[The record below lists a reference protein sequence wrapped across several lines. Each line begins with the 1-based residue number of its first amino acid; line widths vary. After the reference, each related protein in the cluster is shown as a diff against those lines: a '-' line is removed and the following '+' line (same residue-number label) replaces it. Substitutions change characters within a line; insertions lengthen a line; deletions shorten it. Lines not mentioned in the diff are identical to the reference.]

1 MQDPKNCDKRS
12 RQQTLAE
19 IIHVHMIL
27 DVHLVIE
34 FLHQLLH
41 MYALITYIQAQTS

>member
-1 MQDPKNCDKRS
+1 M
-12 RQQTLAE
+12 
-19 IIHVHMIL
+19 ML

-41 MYALITYIQAQTS
+41 MHALITYIQAQTSKPLKLG